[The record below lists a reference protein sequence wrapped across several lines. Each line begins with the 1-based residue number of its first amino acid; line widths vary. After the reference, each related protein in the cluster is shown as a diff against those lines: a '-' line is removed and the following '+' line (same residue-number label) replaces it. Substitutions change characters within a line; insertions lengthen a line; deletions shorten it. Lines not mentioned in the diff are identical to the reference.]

1 AGAGGQILVTE
12 ATRNLVR
19 NLLPVDLQLRDLGE
33 HRLRDLRDA
42 EHVYQVITSDLP
54 ADFPLLKSLD
64 RPQHNLPAQLTAF
77 IGRGREVAD
86 IRNQL
91 LQPATRALTLTGPG
105 GTGKT
110 RLALEVAA

>member
-42 EHVYQVITSDLP
+42 EHVYQVVSSDLP
-54 ADFPLLKSLD
+54 DDFPALKSLD

-77 IGRGREVAD
+77 IGRGREVET
-86 IRNQL
+86 IRDQL
-91 LQPATRALTLTGPG
+91 LQPTTRVSTLA
-105 GTGKT
+105 GT
-110 RLALEVAA
+110 